1 VCTGHCTVQCP
12 VHRLPRAKN
21 PFSCAQSGGSPDS
34 YCALSGVHRTGT
46 VDCPVRP
53 YRVLKKGL
61 QPATEP
67 EAHLFPASALPLCL
81 SGVSLSP
88 PATFPPP
95 ATLRRPGALVTL
107 SGEQH
112 HPPLLPSIFFS
123 PSLGLE
129 AMRHSVYTPCPFFKF
144 LSNPMNPKGGM
155 CSIVPIVYPCRFLA
169 PSGGFSL
176 LKWLFSETLIS
187 RPPRVP

>member
-67 EAHLFPASALPLCL
+67 EAHLFPASALSLCL
-81 SGVSLSP
+81 SGISLSP

-95 ATLRRPGALVTL
+95 ATLRRPGALVPL

-112 HPPLLPSIFFS
+112 HPPLLHSIFFS
-123 PSLGLE
+123 PALGLRGSE
-129 AMRHSVYTPCPFFKF
+129 ALSLHPLSIFQILVKSNKSKRWNVFNCPHCVSLQILSSFGRVFTPQMAI
-144 LSNPMNPKGGM
+144 SPK
-155 CSIVPIVYPCRFLA
+155 P
-169 PSGGFSL
+169 
-176 LKWLFSETLIS
+176 
-187 RPPRVP
+187 